1 MPLPLSAYRTRTLG
15 VAVACC
21 AVLLPGAAGQAG
33 DKAGEEQPALPANL
47 TVPPA
52 PALSPRAEAATFQV
66 AAGLRVE
73 LVAAEPLVH
82 DPVAIA
88 FDGDGQLWVAEMR
101 AYMPNVDGTGE
112 QEPLGSV
119 AVLVDTD
126 GDGRMDQRTE
136 FLEGLVLPRALAIA
150 GDGLL
155 VISPPDLLYCR
166 DTDGDGRAD
175 ERTVI
180 DTNLG
185 GIASPEHAINGLV
198 YTLDGWYQ
206 CANSPVR
213 YRQREGTWERAR
225 TGGGGQ
231 WGLSLD
237 DYGRA
242 FFNTNSDPLRAD
254 FYPSHYAVRNP
265 NHGRA
270 SGTNVR
276 ILHDFSVFPS
286 HITPG
291 VNRGYRPGLLKDY
304 RLVKYT
310 GACAPH
316 YYRGGRLGAEFKD
329 TVFVCEPC
337 ANLVGQVRVNEQA
350 DGTLDAARAHPRR
363 EFLTSTD
370 ERFRPVN
377 LADGPDGALYIVDM
391 YRGLIQ
397 HRLFVTSFLRK
408 QVIERGL
415 ESPIG
420 LGRIWRVVPEGQR
433 RPTPAALS
441 EASWG
446 ELVEL
451 LSHENGWWRDT
462 ARRTLAEEGG
472 GSRDAWLLLRRM
484 AHGGPTALARI
495 HAIWALAAME
505 SIDRTC
511 ALAILDDPDPEVRL
525 AAVRAAEGLCGG
537 TTNPVVDK
545 LVELAMEDAGRL
557 RHQVLLS
564 LGESGAP
571 AARAALVELATG
583 DVSSAALRSA
593 ILSGLQASE
602 LTFLMTLLA
611 DSAWQ
616 EPAPGRGKLLQ
627 YLARAI
633 GREGR
638 TTAISAV
645 LERLATP
652 PELVP
657 WQGQALVDGL
667 LEARTP
673 GPAGKGSYLF
683 VGEQPPALASLAST
697 GENYKRLP
705 ELNSA
710 LAWPGRSGLDFPQVR
725 PLSEDERPFF
735 EHGRRIYGE
744 ACAACHQASG
754 LGAEALAPPLRH
766 SAWVLGDEGHLIRI
780 LRWGLVGPVE
790 VRGQTWDLQMPALDR
805 SDEEIAAVLTYIR
818 REWGHGADPVTPA
831 AVKETVEAVGQRTA
845 AFTTQE
851 L

>member
-1 MPLPLSAYRTRTLG
+1 
-15 VAVACC
+15 
-21 AVLLPGAAGQAG
+21 
-33 DKAGEEQPALPANL
+33 
-47 TVPPA
+47 
-52 PALSPRAEAATFQV
+52 
-66 AAGLRVE
+66 
-73 LVAAEPLVH
+73 
-82 DPVAIA
+82 
-88 FDGDGQLWVAEMR
+88 
-101 AYMPNVDGTGE
+101 
-112 QEPLGSV
+112 
-119 AVLVDTD
+119 
-126 GDGRMDQRTE
+126 
-136 FLEGLVLPRALAIA
+136 
-150 GDGLL
+150 
-155 VISPPDLLYCR
+155 
-166 DTDGDGRAD
+166 
-175 ERTVI
+175 
-180 DTNLG
+180 
-185 GIASPEHAINGLV
+185 
-198 YTLDGWYQ
+198 
-206 CANSPVR
+206 
-213 YRQREGTWERAR
+213 
-225 TGGGGQ
+225 
-231 WGLSLD
+231 
-237 DYGRA
+237 
-242 FFNTNSDPLRAD
+242 
-254 FYPSHYAVRNP
+254 
-265 NHGRA
+265 
-270 SGTNVR
+270 
-276 ILHDFSVFPS
+276 
-286 HITPG
+286 
-291 VNRGYRPGLLKDY
+291 
-304 RLVKYT
+304 
-310 GACAPH
+310 
-316 YYRGGRLGAEFKD
+316 
-329 TVFVCEPC
+329 
-337 ANLVGQVRVNEQA
+337 
-350 DGTLDAARAHPRR
+350 
-363 EFLTSTD
+363 
-370 ERFRPVN
+370 
-377 LADGPDGALYIVDM
+377 
-391 YRGLIQ
+391 
-397 HRLFVTSFLRK
+397 
-408 QVIERGL
+408 
-415 ESPIG
+415 
-420 LGRIWRVVPEGQR
+420 
-433 RPTPAALS
+433 
-441 EASWG
+441 
-446 ELVEL
+446 
-451 LSHENGWWRDT
+451 
-462 ARRTLAEEGG
+462 
-472 GSRDAWLLLRRM
+472 
-484 AHGGPTALARI
+484 
-495 HAIWALAAME
+495 
-505 SIDRTC
+505 
-511 ALAILDDPDPEVRL
+511 
-525 AAVRAAEGLCGG
+525 VRAAEGLCGG